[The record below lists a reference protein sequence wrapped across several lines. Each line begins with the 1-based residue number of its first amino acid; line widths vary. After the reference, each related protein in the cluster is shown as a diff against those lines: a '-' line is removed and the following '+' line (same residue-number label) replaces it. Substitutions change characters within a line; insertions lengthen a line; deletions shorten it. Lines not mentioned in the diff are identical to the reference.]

1 MKCQNNSSEEK
12 KKKPE
17 IKIKT
22 EETAD
27 VELLVRLS
35 DAV

>member
-1 MKCQNNSSEEK
+1 MKCQNNSEEEK
-12 KKKPE
+12 KTTV